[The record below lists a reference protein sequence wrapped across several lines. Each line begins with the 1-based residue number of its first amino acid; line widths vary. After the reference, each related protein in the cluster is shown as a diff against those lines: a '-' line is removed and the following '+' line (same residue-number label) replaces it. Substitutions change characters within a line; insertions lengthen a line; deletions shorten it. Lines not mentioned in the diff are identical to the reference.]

1 MEKVADTAPLEDLM
15 VAMDVVDTLRHRQ
28 QLVERELDSEGRR
41 ERLIEK
47 LRDIYRAQGI
57 EVSDQVLADGVRA
70 LEEDRFRY
78 SPPQKT
84 FATRI
89 AHLYVRRDKWLRPIL
104 LFLVLLFGLW
114 LSYYLIAVRPETSA
128 RAALPGELAQR
139 YEEVVKASDGGA
151 ALAQAGQ
158 YKSFGELAL
167 ENGRYDETRSAIE
180 NLEHML
186 RQLKLVYK
194 LQVIQRDGEQS
205 GVWRIPDINT
215 RARNYYLIV
224 EAVDARGQVISLP
237 VTSEET
243 GKTRIV
249 NKWGIRVDASVF
261 ERIAAD
267 KQDDG
272 IIQQRE
278 IGQKQQGRLEPEY
291 NIDTTGAAI
300 TDW

>member
-1 MEKVADTAPLEDLM
+1 MGKVADTAPLEDLM

-28 QLVERELDSEGRR
+28 QLVDRELDSEGRR

-57 EVSDQVLADGVRA
+57 EVSDRVLADGVRA

-89 AHLYVRRDKWLRPIL
+89 AHLYVRRNKWLGPIL
-104 LFLVLLFGLW
+104 LFLVILFGLW

-139 YEEVVKASDGGA
+139 YEEVVKASNDGT

-158 YKSFGELAL
+158 YKSIGELAL
-167 ENGRYDETRSAIE
+167 ENGRYEETRSAIE

-186 RQLKLVYK
+186 RQLRLAYT

-224 EAVDARGQVISLP
+224 EAITPAGD
-237 VTSEET
+237 VTSVRIRSEEDGRTRLQSKWGLRVSEET
-243 GKTRIV
+243 
-249 NKWGIRVDASVF
+249 F
-261 ERIAAD
+261 EAVAAD
-267 KQDDG
+267 KRDDG
-272 IIQQRE
+272 IIQSDVV
-278 IGQKQQGRLEPEY
+278 GAKTAGKLDPEY
-291 NIDTTGAAI
+291 RIPTSGAAI

>member
-1 MEKVADTAPLEDLM
+1 MGKVADTAPLEDLM
-15 VAMDVVDTLRHRQ
+15 VAMDIVDTLRHRQ
-28 QLVERELDSEGRR
+28 QLVDRELDSEGRR

-89 AHLYVRRDKWLRPIL
+89 AHLYVRRDKWLGPIL

-114 LSYYLIAVRPETSA
+114 LSYYLIVVSPETSA

-139 YEEVVKASDGGA
+139 YEEVVKASDDGTV
-151 ALAQAGQ
+151 LAQAGQ

-180 NLEHML
+180 NMEHML
-186 RQLKLVYK
+186 RQLKLAYK

-215 RARNYYLIV
+215 LARNYYLIV
-224 EAVDARGQVISLP
+224 EAVDAHGQVISLP

-278 IGQKQQGRLEPEY
+278 IGQKQHGRLEPEY